1 MIMMTPQKVM
11 AGLIGILTSYINHR
25 SLLVVNRR
33 IRLGFHYD
41 SLNQRNVEVAK
52 KTLGKISDLLNEGY
66 TFIDA
71 SHWLQELRFVP
82 QPSPQQVNQS
92 DCGVHVLYNTRVLIQ
107 RLMHPM
113 YRPERPW
120 DLSDVVPD
128 TDQNRAALRNLFQQ
142 RLIQRLSMS
151 ASSESTWYPHAFII

>member
-1 MIMMTPQKVM
+1 MIMMTPLKVM
-11 AGLIGILTSYINHR
+11 AGLIGILTMKQSYINHR

-71 SHWLQELRFVP
+71 SH
-82 QPSPQQVNQS
+82 
-92 DCGVHVLYNTRVLIQ
+92 
-107 RLMHPM
+107 
-113 YRPERPW
+113 
-120 DLSDVVPD
+120 
-128 TDQNRAALRNLFQQ
+128 
-142 RLIQRLSMS
+142 
-151 ASSESTWYPHAFII
+151 